1 MENYREV
8 DPHKLSAR
16 NCGGVHCVLFPGTPV
31 EVSLANC
38 DIEALVQP
46 SPDEVAAYELY
57 LHLPELH
64 RLWRTPIHP
73 PWPNEGVVKP
83 ALHSLEMVFRMITTV
98 LQDNRPY
105 IARDEWLNKLESLAN
120 MEIELVSHLV
130 EGDKK
135 APTTSAGSVPQTW
148 QRSGSR
154 PFVSRSSQASVL
166 AVLPNW
172 KGAQNLRARL
182 LYAIEGHMLRAP
194 FTLGLGEP
202 NLAGKPLLEY
212 DRICT
217 PSEVYACRQ
226 AAPGNPEDH
235 TLSTAHQIL
244 EAWLMVA
251 HGLLQLI
258 EERVKAGDPVGA
270 AKKCWLVERVWK
282 LLLATMDL
290 LQVMDPDDFMRL
302 KHELAIN
309 TKAQVGVEY
318 GPNHIGGGA
327 YCLRSTM
334 LREVTRTCK
343 ELRHLVP
350 KAVGV
355 EADPKGGPRLQ
366 EAIMELFHTHG
377 MEISGIS
384 SHSSVIHLLQAFQA
398 VEVSVRQF
406 YFSYQQLVIAIM
418 GSGEYKG
425 AVQTEISAAEALS
438 QLYFEPPYF
447 PSLDGAKT
455 FLGNYWHHN
464 PDLEEGAIMREL
476 VQARAR
482 SMQNGQH
489 KIANTQGTSSWPADR
504 DTTMKEVSKSPER
517 KAYVNVNLA
526 YKQRHMQNGM

>member
-1 MENYREV
+1 METATN
-8 DPHKLSAR
+8 
-16 NCGGVHCVLFPGTPV
+16 FFM
-31 EVSLANC
+31 
-38 DIEALVQP
+38 
-46 SPDEVAAYELY
+46 
-57 LHLPELH
+57 
-64 RLWRTPIHP
+64 PISC
-73 PWPNEGVVKP
+73 N
-83 ALHSLEMVFRMITTV
+83 S
-98 LQDNRPY
+98 
-105 IARDEWLNKLESLAN
+105 
-120 MEIELVSHLV
+120 
-130 EGDKK
+130 
-135 APTTSAGSVPQTW
+135 
-148 QRSGSR
+148 
-154 PFVSRSSQASVL
+154 
-166 AVLPNW
+166 
-172 KGAQNLRARL
+172 
-182 LYAIEGHMLRAP
+182 
-194 FTLGLGEP
+194 
-202 NLAGKPLLEY
+202 
-212 DRICT
+212 
-217 PSEVYACRQ
+217 
-226 AAPGNPEDH
+226 
-235 TLSTAHQIL
+235 
-244 EAWLMVA
+244 
-251 HGLLQLI
+251 
-258 EERVKAGDPVGA
+258 
-270 AKKCWLVERVWK
+270 
-282 LLLATMDL
+282 
-290 LQVMDPDDFMRL
+290 
-302 KHELAIN
+302 
-309 TKAQVGVEY
+309 
-318 GPNHIGGGA
+318 GA

-504 DTTMKEVSKSPER
+504 DTTMK
-517 KAYVNVNLA
+517 VNP
-526 YKQRHMQNGM
+526 